1 MIGAYVPGRTP
12 LHRLPFAAKLAG
24 LVVVSIALNKLGDWR
39 ALALVVAATVAL
51 YAALGPPMLRRLAD
65 LRPLW
70 PMLLAIAV
78 LQLVFDSPALAAAS
92 VLRILALVALSAL
105 VTYTTT
111 TTEMLETLEPLFAP
125 LRWVGLNPRV
135 PALAIA
141 LVLRLVPM
149 LLDLWAEKEEAWRA
163 RSGRRPS
170 VRLVPSFLAAALAM
184 ADHLAEALDARGF
197 ITARQDRKA
206 GS

>member
-1 MIGAYVPGRTP
+1 MIGAYVAGRTP
-12 LHRLPFAAKLAG
+12 LHRLPFGAKLVAL
-24 LVVVSIALNKLGDWR
+24 LVISIALNRLGDWR
-39 ALALVVAATVAL
+39 VLAFVVAGAVAL
-51 YAALGPPMLRRLAD
+51 YAALGPAMLRRLTD

-70 PMLLAIAV
+70 PMLLAIAE
-78 LQLVFDSPALAAAS
+78 LQAVFDGPALAAAS
-92 VLRILALVALSAL
+92 VLRIVALVSLSAL

-149 LLDLWAEKEEAWRA
+149 LLDLWTEKEEAWRA
-163 RSGRRPS
+163 RTGRRAS
-170 VRLVPSFLAAALAM
+170 WRLVPSFLASALAM

-197 ITARQDRKA
+197 VTTRQDRKA
-206 GS
+206 GP